1 MIKGLITAPAIEW
14 EQKGKDAVVLANY
27 MRLLFFSNNEN
38 PVKIGPTDRRFQVI
52 ECGQQKPSAEYFG
65 KLVEAF

>member
-14 EQKGKDAVVLANY
+14 EEKGKDAVVLANY

-38 PVKIGPTDRRFQVI
+38 PVKIGATGGGLDRVW
-52 ECGQQKPSAEYFG
+52 AT
-65 KLVEAF
+65 EAVGGVFWEVGGGI